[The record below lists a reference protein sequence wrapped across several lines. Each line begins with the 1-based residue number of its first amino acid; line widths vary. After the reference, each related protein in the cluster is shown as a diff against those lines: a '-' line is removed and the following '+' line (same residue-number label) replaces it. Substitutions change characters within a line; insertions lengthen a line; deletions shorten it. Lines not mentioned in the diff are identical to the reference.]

1 MQLKV
6 KNVELPLLLINPVDE
21 FIERGYTSIP
31 DNFNYNPETQ
41 VSDLILMG
49 ETSPSTMSSVS
60 SFLGSDDDRGTD
72 DKGKD

>member
-1 MQLKV
+1 MNV
-6 KNVELPLLLINPVDE
+6 KTTNGLPLLLVNPVDE

-31 DNFNYNPETQ
+31 KKFNYNAKTQ
-41 VSDLILMG
+41 VSDLIQMG

-60 SFLGSDDDRGTD
+60 TFLGSDDDRGTD